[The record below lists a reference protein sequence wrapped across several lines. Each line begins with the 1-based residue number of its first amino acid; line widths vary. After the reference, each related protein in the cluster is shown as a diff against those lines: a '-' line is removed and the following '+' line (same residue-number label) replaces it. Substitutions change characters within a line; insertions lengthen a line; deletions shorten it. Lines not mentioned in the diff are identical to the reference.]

1 MNKLV
6 VFLLSMLPLNVKKD
20 GMVKFSFGNLALQSM
35 TVILVCGIYVK
46 WFVLKNVESAD
57 ILGIAGLV
65 FGTGYLTNQHKK
77 MESDKDTAPAAPAK
91 ESEKPEPEDKA

>member
-1 MNKLV
+1 MNKVLV
-6 VFLLSMLPLNVKKD
+6 FILSMLPLNIKK
-20 GMVKFSFGNLALQSM
+20 GGVVKFSFGSLALQSM
-35 TVILVCGIYVK
+35 TVILVCGIYNK

-77 MESDKDTAPAAPAK
+77 MESDKEAAETPAK
-91 ESEKPEPEDKA
+91 EAGKPELEDKP

>member
-1 MNKLV
+1 
-6 VFLLSMLPLNVKKD
+6 MLPLNIKKS
-20 GMVKFSFGNLALQSM
+20 GVIKFSFGSLALQSM

-46 WFVLKNVESAD
+46 WFVLKNIESAD

-77 MESDKDTAPAAPAK
+77 MESDKEAAETPIAK
-91 ESEKPEPEDKA
+91 ESSKPEPEDKA